1 MVTQVVTLMCN
12 NCGNSFDTTQTYD
25 EFGQRSTFTQ
35 KYCDY
40 CDYDKTYGKAKPIP
54 KVVLEQIDKSVENFK
69 DNTPEDDEDYENP
82 YCEVC
87 ESCGEEGC
95 CSVEKSLLGH
105 NCKYGEYYAKEV
117 YYNEMLIDELL
128 KLLESN
134 GVGRDETG
142 DVVIDPIGD
151 AYDRAYKRVK
161 EKYDDC

>member
-1 MVTQVVTLMCN
+1 MINYFKNLW
-12 NCGNSFDTTQTYD
+12 QTYKD
-25 EFGQRSTFTQ
+25 WKIEREF
-35 KYCDY
+35 
-40 CDYDKTYGKAKPIP
+40 
-54 KVVLEQIDKSVENFK
+54 
-69 DNTPEDDEDYENP
+69 

-128 KLLESN
+128 KLLESK
-134 GVGRDETG
+134 GVCRDETG

-151 AYDRAYKRVK
+151 AYDRAYYRAL
-161 EKYDDC
+161 EKYGK